1 MGMLKLRGNTF
12 LFLLLRC
19 GCPELSEK
27 PEWTE
32 NNNGITRPNMLAD
45 LIRFSLPDYEPKRLD
60 TLGSYF
66 SKYLAGDAPYGKYLP
81 FQQAECQYGLDTR
94 IAENYPSVL
103 REMDHFCDTYIKK
116 DSFARRLLIGGIVDT
131 ILDDDSFVGEFNIGD
146 RFVTREELN
155 NIDSF
160 HLQSFLIS
168 VWNTIL
174 KDHPDTAE
182 GIETYNLWASSNGY
196 NSPKEL
202 NSDIGAERAKKIRVS
217 SENCSVD
224 QPDEPYTATEG
235 TIQVATDRIPVS
247 QASINNYFAA
257 IHRKYDKLKTLLYND
272 IPHPFYDFYVCNTIV
287 KRTQITNSESKSFSF
302 QEIKNATPFTLA
314 KYDPYII
321 IEAYGGMGKSMMM
334 RHFLLTA
341 VNEYSEQKA
350 IPLFIQLRDYP
361 GGASFNDLRN
371 YIYSSTLG
379 LMSDIPNDQ
388 FEQLLLSGK
397 CLVLLDGLDELTSH
411 QDDFE
416 KALDQFMDAYPD
428 CQYIMSSRP
437 FTDFISF
444 TRFSTFHLSSFTD
457 DQALLLIDK
466 LEYRED
472 DKSVKQKFVEA
483 LKTDLFETHHDFTSN
498 PLLLTI
504 MLMTFGQV
512 AEISKTMH
520 IFYRDAYSVLSQKH
534 DASKG
539 AYKRQLKTKLSSDQ
553 FSDFFAEFCARSYTG
568 AKYAMTPEQAASYYD
583 QLNELK
589 KHPEVKATSSDFL
602 YDLCA
607 NMCLMFFE
615 SGQYH
620 FTHRSFQEYF
630 CALYFSKQ
638 KDKQL
643 RKIGNFFEN
652 SRIHY
657 FATSTFSMLY
667 EMIPEKIQEYIF
679 MPFLDELFAECES
692 NDGFWHYL
700 KIMYGEIYYSSE
712 KGVTFID
719 AQEPKSFLVSFIVNM
734 LDISWQSA
742 YTKPIPEYE
751 ELVSNK
757 LVRLEDDGDY
767 VDIDEVPKEY
777 IAENGMPEI
786 EVVGYSFKTHMILE
800 HADQFK
806 EMVDFLSSPDF
817 PPREEYEGLKLY
829 QQQLHK
835 QYDKSDVRTDDLF
848 DSL

>member
-1 MGMLKLRGNTF
+1 
-12 LFLLLRC
+12 
-19 GCPELSEK
+19 
-27 PEWTE
+27 
-32 NNNGITRPNMLAD
+32 
-45 LIRFSLPDYEPKRLD
+45 
-60 TLGSYF
+60 
-66 SKYLAGDAPYGKYLP
+66 
-81 FQQAECQYGLDTR
+81 
-94 IAENYPSVL
+94 
-103 REMDHFCDTYIKK
+103 
-116 DSFARRLLIGGIVDT
+116 
-131 ILDDDSFVGEFNIGD
+131 
-146 RFVTREELN
+146 
-155 NIDSF
+155 
-160 HLQSFLIS
+160 
-168 VWNTIL
+168 
-174 KDHPDTAE
+174 
-182 GIETYNLWASSNGY
+182 
-196 NSPKEL
+196 
-202 NSDIGAERAKKIRVS
+202 
-217 SENCSVD
+217 
-224 QPDEPYTATEG
+224 
-235 TIQVATDRIPVS
+235 
-247 QASINNYFAA
+247 
-257 IHRKYDKLKTLLYND
+257 
-272 IPHPFYDFYVCNTIV
+272 
-287 KRTQITNSESKSFSF
+287 
-302 QEIKNATPFTLA
+302 
-314 KYDPYII
+314 
-321 IEAYGGMGKSMMM
+321 
-334 RHFLLTA
+334 
-341 VNEYSEQKA
+341 
-350 IPLFIQLRDYP
+350 
-361 GGASFNDLRN
+361 
-371 YIYSSTLG
+371 
-379 LMSDIPNDQ
+379 
-388 FEQLLLSGK
+388 
-397 CLVLLDGLDELTSH
+397 
-411 QDDFE
+411 
-416 KALDQFMDAYPD
+416 
-428 CQYIMSSRP
+428 
-437 FTDFISF
+437 
-444 TRFSTFHLSSFTD
+444 
-457 DQALLLIDK
+457 
-466 LEYRED
+466 
-472 DKSVKQKFVEA
+472 
-483 LKTDLFETHHDFTSN
+483 
-498 PLLLTI
+498 
-504 MLMTFGQV
+504 
-512 AEISKTMH
+512 
-520 IFYRDAYSVLSQKH
+520 
-534 DASKG
+534 
-539 AYKRQLKTKLSSDQ
+539 
-553 FSDFFAEFCARSYTG
+553 
-568 AKYAMTPEQAASYYD
+568 
-583 QLNELK
+583 
-589 KHPEVKATSSDFL
+589 
-602 YDLCA
+602 
-607 NMCLMFFE
+607 MFFE